1 MTDQKRPPQMDES
14 QLLRRIRTRTVG
26 GIVTVSVYDA
36 GPTEAGRHRIGYVC
50 ERDHTEIFRGA
61 DIGVPAGRAVDSDY
75 VVAAVTDFLSLRPG
89 DTDPEFFDDYNEAQS
104 DFAAACGEEL
114 ALYAETLRSSVDQAA
129 QTAGDGATIGAT
141 RQALM
146 RMRDEAEQLARDLE
160 TLQASLTTA
169 HLDHAT
175 LCDIA
180 DVLDAA
186 GICRTTAAAA
196 LAGLNARHTAME
208 EAVNA
213 TQHPA
218 KTRFY
223 RH

>member
-1 MTDQKRPPQMDES
+1 MTDTKEPQFTDD
-14 QLLRRIRTRTVG
+14 QLARRIRTRTAG
-26 GIVTVSVYDA
+26 GIVTVSIYDA
-36 GPTEAGRHRIGYVC
+36 GPVEAGRHQIGYVC

-61 DIGVPAGRAVDSDY
+61 DIGIPAGRAVDSDY
-75 VVAAVTDFLSLRPG
+75 VVAAVTDFLSLQSG
-89 DTDPEFFDDYNEAQS
+89 DTDPEFFDDYSEAQR

-114 ALYAETLRSSVDQAA
+114 ALYADTLRSSIDQAA
-129 QTAGDGATIGAT
+129 QTAGDGTTIGAT
-141 RQALM
+141 RQALT
-146 RMRDEAEQLARDLE
+146 RMRVEAGQLARELE

-186 GICRTTAAAA
+186 GICRTTAATA
-196 LAGLNARHTAME
+196 LAGLNARHAAME

-213 TQHPA
+213 TPHPA